1 MMLSGT
7 EGCGCDVP
15 AVPRTGM
22 AGHYYNPNFRISG
35 SYGYIGGYHQLAGVI
50 ADSGLFPVAVAADA
64 AFCVYLSKMNLRES
78 ASISGKKTGKTT
90 DINKVYKI
98 LSKSWEN
105 SAGVLS
111 AMKVG
116 DTDRLW
122 YRLADTTDESVA
134 IGWACATETIKT
146 SDTETISIA
155 YALPDTQENAQLSPD
170 DLKKYQASKATNAAA
185 VKKWKDAN
193 FPPARKAKKDPKDTT
208 AEDDTSSGLG
218 MGATVA
224 IGLGA
229 AALVYFLILKGKK

>member
-35 SYGYIGGYHQLAGVI
+35 AYGHVGDYHRLAGI
-50 ADSGLFPVAVAADA
+50 TEAGPFPVAVAADA

-78 ASISGKKTGKTT
+78 ASISGKKIGKTT
-90 DINKVYKI
+90 EINKVYKI
-98 LSKSWEN
+98 KAKSWEN
-105 SAGVLS
+105 SGAEATL
-111 AMKVG
+111 KVG

-122 YRLADTTDESVA
+122 YLLAEPDSETS
-134 IGWACATETIKT
+134 IGWACAMEVTKT
-146 SDTETISIA
+146 SDTESVKIT

-170 DLKKYQASKATNAAA
+170 DLKKYQAQKATAAAA